1 MILEFKKDTCAES
14 FYRRVRKSGSR
25 LYRQAG
31 WQDIVALLCVV
42 ILTVLTSFPVSADY
56 PIDVQRAAAD
66 GDYYTAMLSYERM
79 PKRLATTPA
88 ILSAAQS
95 AWALSLPKI
104 AIENYE
110 KALRDP
116 QLSDI
121 ERARIELTRGV
132 IELQEGNPQVAI
144 LFAERA
150 SEKLKESS
158 SLRSKVWLLWAE
170 ALMRLE
176 SVGAAEEKYKNAQI
190 EAAPEDRGEIN
201 FLLAQCQ
208 LNLGHQSDA
217 IMNFA
222 KVPLNSQR
230 TPEAMRSLALLSLET
245 NDFTQASF
253 WLETGRVK
261 FPERF
266 LDSWV
271 DYALV
276 TIAIRANDI
285 QKVDEL
291 RKAAVAKYPP
301 SDPWL
306 TLLEAK
312 VEGLL
317 WNTRHPR
324 GGPDVSKPK

>member
-1 MILEFKKDTCAES
+1 MRESGRRIYCA
-14 FYRRVRKSGSR
+14 
-25 LYRQAG
+25 LD
-31 WQDIVALLCVV
+31 WQNIVALLCVI
-42 ILTVLTSFPVSADY
+42 ILTAITSLPVSADY
-56 PIDVQRAAAD
+56 PIDVQRAAAE

-116 QLSDI
+116 QLSDL

-158 SLRSKVWLLWAE
+158 SLRSKIWLLWAE
-170 ALMRLE
+170 GLMRLG
-176 SVGAAEEKYKNAQI
+176 SVGAAEEKYKSAQA
-190 EAAPEDRGEIN
+190 EAAPEDRGEIH

-208 LNLGHQSDA
+208 LNMGHQSDA
-217 IMNFA
+217 IINFA

-230 TPEAMRSLALLSLET
+230 TPDAMRSLALLSLET
-245 NDFTQASF
+245 NDFAQASF

-276 TIAIRANDI
+276 TIAVRANDI
-285 QKVDEL
+285 PKVEEL

-317 WNTRHPR
+317 WNIRHPR
-324 GGPDVSKPK
+324 GGLDVSKSK

>member
-1 MILEFKKDTCAES
+1 MDTQCKKYCRNMIF
-14 FYRRVRKSGSR
+14 FQRIH
-25 LYRQAG
+25 
-31 WQDIVALLCVV
+31 DICRTQWRDVIALIC
-42 ILTVLTSFPVSADY
+42 ILVLTALTSFPAQADY

-66 GDYYTAMLSYERM
+66 GDYYNAMLSYERM

-95 AWALSLPKI
+95 AWALSLPHL

-121 ERARIELTRGV
+121 ERARIELTRGI
-132 IELQEGNPQVAI
+132 IELQEGNPQVAV

-150 SEKLKESS
+150 HERLKESS
-158 SLRSKVWLLWAE
+158 PLRSKIWLLWAE
-170 ALMRLE
+170 ALMRLG
-176 SVGAAEEKYKNAQI
+176 STGAAEEKYKNAQI

-201 FLLAQCQ
+201 FLLGQCQ

-217 IMNFA
+217 IANFA

-230 TPEAMRSLALLSLET
+230 TPDAMRALALLSLET

-276 TIAIRANDI
+276 TIAARANDTA
-285 QKVDEL
+285 KVEEL

-312 VEGLL
+312 AEVLL
-317 WNTRHPR
+317 WHVRHPT
-324 GGPDVSKPK
+324 GGSDVSKSK